1 MLHVEV
7 WCIWVKKRKNHSN
20 GNICRFYADLFVF
33 FFILKRVCIFYYFNE
48 IIIKLNLALSWN
60 YLQETINDEY
70 TIVEKFKK
78 ILQIIVNEK

>member
-1 MLHVEV
+1 MMYLSE
-7 WCIWVKKRKNHSN
+7 KKKKSLKWKYLSFL
-20 GNICRFYADLFVF
+20 CRFICF